1 VRVANWT
8 TRRFDEIAIGE
19 SASHSRTLAVGRSDK
34 LGLR

>member
-1 VRVANWT
+1 VATWT

-19 SASHSRTLAVGRSDK
+19 SATYSRTLAAGRRDK